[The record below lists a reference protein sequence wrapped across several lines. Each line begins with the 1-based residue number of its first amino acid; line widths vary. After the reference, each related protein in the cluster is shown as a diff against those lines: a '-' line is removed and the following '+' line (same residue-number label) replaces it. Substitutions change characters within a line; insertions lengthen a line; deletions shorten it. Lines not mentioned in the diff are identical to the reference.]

1 MKSYLILIHLLLSL
15 PVEGSDEKVPLL
27 PKPSCLGRSQLVDN
41 AEESDPEQERHS
53 TSPAMRRREVG
64 RASSNIPIPKPS
76 SYAQAPADRQSR
88 SPQLEDYF
96 DTPPKSVPQS
106 EVPRRTLFE
115 PHMRRIEEDLIRQ
128 MTFKIRVRKHTTED
142 SCVKITIEG
151 FLRDKRMMKQT
162 VDIEY

>member
-15 PVEGSDEKVPLL
+15 PAVGADEKVPLL

-41 AEESDPEQERHS
+41 AEESDPEKERHS
-53 TSPAMRRREVG
+53 TSPAMRRREAG
-64 RASSNIPIPKPS
+64 RASANIPIPKP
-76 SYAQAPADRQSR
+76 QSR

-115 PHMRRIEEDLIRQ
+115 PHVRKIEEDLIRQ

-142 SCVKITIEG
+142 DCVKITIEG

-162 VDIEY
+162 VDISY

>member
-1 MKSYLILIHLLLSL
+1 MKSYILLAHLLLSL
-15 PVEGSDEKVPLL
+15 PAVSGDEKTPLL
-27 PKPSCLGRSQLVDN
+27 TNSSSGLTRSQVVDD
-41 AEESDPEQERHS
+41 AEEESKPDEGLRRGHS
-53 TSPAMRRREVG
+53 TSPAIRIRGG
-64 RASSNIPIPKPS
+64 RTSRAIPMPHE
-76 SYAQAPADRQSR
+76 QSH

-96 DTPPKSVPQS
+96 DSPPPTVGTRA
-106 EVPRRTLFE
+106 EIPRRTLFE
-115 PHMRRIEEDLIRQ
+115 PHVKHLEDNFIRQ